1 MAKGWDCDMW
11 VKCTTSAED
20 NKSKYLAV
28 SPVMDNTEQLK
39 FEAMGDLDILISKRK
54 LLKT

>member
-1 MAKGWDCDMW
+1 MQKII
-11 VKCTTSAED
+11 
-20 NKSKYLAV
+20 KSKYLAV

-39 FEAMGDLDILISKRK
+39 FEAMGDLGILISKRK